1 MLNTQR
7 LIDAGFTDEDI
18 RTILGTFE
26 TTMSAMN
33 EAIKSM
39 DGKLPFSDEMMEQA
53 MGRSREILD
62 RIKAYK
68 RPTGQDVDEMFD
80 IWAQMLEDGDAE

>member
-18 RTILGTFE
+18 RTVLGAFE
-26 TTMSAMN
+26 TTISAMN

-39 DGKLPFSDEMMEQA
+39 DGELPFSEEMMEQA

-68 RPTGQDVDEMFD
+68 RPTGQDADQLFN
-80 IWAQMLEDGDAE
+80 IWAQMSKDGDAE

>member
-39 DGKLPFSDEMMEQA
+39 DGELPFSDEIMDQA

-68 RPTGQDVDEMFD
+68 RPIGQDVDEMFG